1 MESFLLH
8 GQYTLLDKYTIT
20 ANARADASSKVGR
33 NNRWGYF
40 PSVSGAWVISKE
52 RWMQRLSF
60 ISNAKLRIGYG
71 LSGNLG
77 GIDSYNSMQMV
88 QPNGVVPMGGTTV
101 TTLGI
106 IRNANPDLKW
116 EVKRTFN
123 IGLDLS
129 LWQRRIALTIDYYRS
144 RTTDMLYVYDV
155 PVPIFT
161 YDKLLANLGDMK
173 NSGLEI
179 GFGITPLRTKD
190 AELTINMNW
199 TFERNRLVSLNGYYD
214 GQYLTAPDMKGI
226 SALWGA
232 GFHGAS
238 DVVMQIVG
246 QPLGVFYLPHCN
258 GLTTNADGSK
268 SYDVTSEKYICG
280 QATPKAMMGSNIA
293 FRYRQWDITMQ
304 LNGAFGHK
312 IYNGTALTYMNMLSL
327 PNYNVMQGA
336 PEVNIQDQTIS
347 DYYLERGDYV
357 NIDYLTLGW
366 TVPLRSRY
374 IQGLRLSASVNNL
387 ATITGY
393 SGLTPMINS
402 SVVNSTL
409 GIDDK
414 NTLPPYRSYTFALS
428 IQF

>member
-1 MESFLLH
+1 
-8 GQYTLLDKYTIT
+8 
-20 ANARADASSKVGR
+20 
-33 NNRWGYF
+33 
-40 PSVSGAWVISKE
+40 
-52 RWMQRLSF
+52 
-60 ISNAKLRIGYG
+60 
-71 LSGNLG
+71 
-77 GIDSYNSMQMV
+77 
-88 QPNGVVPMGGTTV
+88 
-101 TTLGI
+101 
-106 IRNANPDLKW
+106 
-116 EVKRTFN
+116 
-123 IGLDLS
+123 
-129 LWQRRIALTIDYYRS
+129 
-144 RTTDMLYVYDV
+144 
-155 PVPIFT
+155 
-161 YDKLLANLGDMK
+161 
-173 NSGLEI
+173 
-179 GFGITPLRTKD
+179 
-190 AELTINMNW
+190 MNW

-246 QPLGVFYLPHCN
+246 EPLGVFYLPHCN